1 MPDSQPCVKWADG
14 GGFRFRTRARVFY
27 VKTAETRVSG
37 GCINLG
43 GKDLRLKI
51 CEILGEMDDRWIPW
65 TNSTRKIGNQG
76 AKIRRYL
83 RSSGPRVDLM

>member
-1 MPDSQPCVKWADG
+1 MPDSQPCVKWVDG

-43 GKDLRLKI
+43 GKRSAIKNLR
-51 CEILGEMDDRWIPW
+51 D
-65 TNSTRKIGNQG
+65 TRRDG
-76 AKIRRYL
+76 R
-83 RSSGPRVDLM
+83 PVDSLD